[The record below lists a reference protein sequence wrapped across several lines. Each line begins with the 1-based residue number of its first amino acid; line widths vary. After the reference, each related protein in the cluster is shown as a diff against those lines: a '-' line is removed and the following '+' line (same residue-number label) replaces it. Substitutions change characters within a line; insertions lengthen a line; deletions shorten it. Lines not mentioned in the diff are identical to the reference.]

1 MNLNILGI
9 ELVCTCGACPE
20 QYDAFIDGEMVG
32 YFRLRHGRFRVEYP
46 DSGGDTL
53 IFESTIGDGI
63 FDESERMD
71 CLTRGCVAILLRRAE
86 DRKETT
92 LTKDDKFDILDLIED
107 VLTRCEDSVYTP
119 NSDGGG
125 SYHSSVNPEKARK
138 VIQAI
143 KDSLNYRGEP

>member
-1 MNLNILGI
+1 MNQNILGI

-32 YFRLRHGRFRVEYP
+32 YFRLRHGRFRVDYP
-46 DSGGDTL
+46 DVGGATL
-53 IFESTIGDGI
+53 LSEATIGDGI

-71 CLTRGCVAILLRRAE
+71 CLTRGCTAILLRRAE

-92 LTKDDKFDILDLIED
+92 LTKDDKFEILDLIED
-107 VLTRCEDSVYTP
+107 VLTRCEDSIYKPESET
-119 NSDGGG
+119 
-125 SYHSSVNPEKARK
+125 YHSVVNPEKARK
-138 VIQAI
+138 AIQAI